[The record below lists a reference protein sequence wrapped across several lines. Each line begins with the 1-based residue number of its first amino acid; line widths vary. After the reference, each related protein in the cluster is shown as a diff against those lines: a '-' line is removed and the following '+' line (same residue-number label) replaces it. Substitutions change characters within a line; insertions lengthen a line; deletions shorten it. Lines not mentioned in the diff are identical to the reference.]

1 MSSNIS
7 RWIQDLADD
16 PEKNIHGLKAR
27 TIASRVYKDNWTV
40 EQALTTPLM
49 NHTEAARRAAKVS
62 PWGKWEPGKFSRSDK
77 SRRKDIPSW
86 DDSLSS

>member
-40 EQALTTPLM
+40 EQALTTPLISR
-49 NHTEAARRAAKVS
+49 TEAARMAAKKS
-62 PWGKWEPGKFSRSDK
+62 HWSKWEPGRFSKADAELRGDVPEWKNS
-77 SRRKDIPSW
+77 
-86 DDSLSS
+86 